1 MRSILEIVAYYI
13 EYHQNNSVLNERE
26 AEALASA
33 KSLLIGADVVNKTF
47 GETMIEYH
55 KSLKKL
61 KIKAAEEVEQPKFIT
76 GEEVKSH
83 KINPFGVGITEGVLE
98 QFAQAY
104 GVPYEK
110 FGDAVLLTACAT
122 SEIFPVGDGSF
133 EFAIGVHLD

>member
-61 KIKAAEEVEQPKFIT
+61 KIKAAEEV
-76 GEEVKSH
+76 KSH
-83 KINPFGVGITEGVLE
+83 EIDPFSVGLTGDVLE
-98 QFAQAY
+98 QFALRY

-110 FGDAVLLTACAT
+110 YGDSVLLTACAT

-133 EFAIGVHLD
+133 EFVIGTHID